1 MDQTVLTVTDCFCR
15 CRRLVCLF
23 FWGWSSGRPVCAAF
37 FAAWPRRPLELSLS
51 WILVLFGEKK
61 SCRSANSSSS
71 THVAQPDSW
80 LNLHSGHKVQI
91 MFKARLSH
99 MFIKSWCYRIFWL
112 PKINLTPLNSPWLTR
127 ALFTQRLTV
136 VSRLTWLY
144 AVFIGCDI
152 NVKCRKLM

>member
-112 PKINLTPLNSPWLTR
+112 PKINRTSLNSTDQSSVYTKTDSSCKLG
-127 ALFTQRLTV
+127 
-136 VSRLTWLY
+136 TWLH